1 MIIQE
6 VGALAKADTTRL
18 GPDPIRTPGS
28 DGSRAPPGPALQLA
42 LASRGGQ
49 DAVLALQRAAGNR
62 AAVAALHRRASTGAS
77 RGVLLARCPGR
88 CQCGG
93 RCGGGRGDDAFLDEF
108 ARRLQRAV
116 AARRDQSHDE
126 AAVDPLAP
134 PPPVVAEATPNGR
147 PSDRPRSGGP
157 SAETQSGGLA
167 PRADTRTGAARA
179 GNDAQSG
186 PRAVMLQ
193 RLAYW
198 AEVNPDPESKGWR
211 SGTWVHHQVLPQ
223 IGLETGRHGKRLFTE
238 APVPQADR
246 NKSGPDDIHGYAD
259 FYKATTTVGVE
270 FPAHESP
277 RQMPSG
283 TYLRLN
289 GERFAHLQESAPRV
303 PAGSTVLED
312 VARAPPEI
320 ALGDLKGGIDS
331 VPTAEAADQLKN
343 YMDGFRLAGQY
354 VSAYVDPAGKK
365 PPAWK
370 PGLRHLHANEVDVPP
385 LYTPGHAH
393 AQPSVRLV
401 LIKASGKPDFA
412 FSGRHPVFG
421 KLYVLADP
429 HRPGVW
435 VYTYA
440 PDQEIP
446 LGELPQHVREL
457 GPEVET
463 RLRTPLLTPPLARKV
478 RSGAQV
484 RCHDPPAPP
493 RGRALRLLVARQQQ
507 ASADPFDYDKWLRAQ
522 TDLGDRVGAAEH
534 EPAVE
539 DAEVAQSVEEAN
551 ENVRNLGLRA
561 PKLSQERLAGG
572 QTVKEIR
579 FWTGTTGKILGKF
592 RHLFGRA
599 FTTVANL
606 YIKLRDRIR
615 AMLSSAGEGKSFGG
629 GLPGAAFKAAYA
641 VVKGAA
647 RYIVTKTAERL
658 RTSLVEGTKKKLMSL
673 IGPAVEAVEAKVHDV
688 EEMVADLEGEVL
700 KKIEEVFGGII
711 DVYTSIMKEIEDIKS
726 LVGKITDI
734 VDKVRW
740 GARVLE
746 CLSPP
751 GIGCLWILAQSVLED
766 VAARVVET
774 CWFKR
779 NITPLINGLSWV
791 KKLPDRLAKT
801 IRDALVGLMPG
812 PLHDVFD
819 EIDTDPV
826 DVGESDIGC
835 DVDDD
840 PERDRLTAER
850 RAMWDLLEAVGEDRW
865 DALVEAFW
873 AAGASYNTRLTAA
886 EIYRAKDIIVRS
898 HVTAKQLRDYAKYYA
913 PFADKRRFGPL
924 GELVTAV
931 ARQGPQMPDVVG
943 ETEATDGG
951 GDGSGAGTAT
961 EAVPTDAPGPAGE
974 AIKYEFVNIGKF
986 GRDVQ
991 AGKTLT
997 LDVTVK
1003 IRGRLFI
1010 LRNVPLVVQPPQ
1022 PQPDHTVKI
1031 VLSPNKDIVFEYGG
1045 HDAGTSPQRMTL
1057 SKTSRFWRTFAAPQ
1071 PGQPAREPAL
1081 TP

>member
-1 MIIQE
+1 MAK
-6 VGALAKADTTRL
+6 VGPVATTRL
-18 GPDPIRTPGS
+18 DPDAIRACGS
-28 DGSRAPPGPALQLA
+28 EGLRAGRAPELQLA
-42 LASRGGQ
+42 RAARGDH
-49 DAVLALQRAAGNR
+49 DAVLALQGAVGNR
-62 AAVAALHRRASTGAS
+62 AAAAALHGGIPTVRS
-77 RGVLLARCPGR
+77 RGVMLARCPGR

-93 RCGGGRGDDAFLDEF
+93 RCGGPLADDEVLDEF
-108 ARRLQRAV
+108 TRRLQRAV
-116 AARRDQSHDE
+116 AARRCQSTN
-126 AAVDPLAP
+126 
-134 PPPVVAEATPNGR
+134 EATVDQVSPVPPMLDEVEWNAL
-147 PSDRPRSGGP
+147 PSDRPGSSGP
-157 SAETQSGGLA
+157 STWVQRDGLTR
-167 PRADTRTGAARA
+167 RADTRAGPARG
-179 GNDAQSG
+179 GNDAQRR

-198 AEVNPDPESKGWR
+198 AEFNPDPASKGWR

-223 IGLETGRHGKRLFTE
+223 IGLETGRHGKTVFTE

-246 NKSGPDDIHGYAD
+246 NKSGPDDIRGYAD

-270 FPAHESP
+270 FPAHQSP

-289 GERFAHLQESAPRV
+289 GRTFKHLERSAPRL
-303 PAGSTVLED
+303 PEGSTVLTD

-331 VPTAEAADQLKN
+331 VPTAEASDQLKN

-354 VSAYVDPAGKK
+354 VSAYVDPDGKK

-370 PGLRHLHANEVDVPP
+370 PGRRLLHANEVIVPP
-385 LYTPGHAH
+385 YYTPGHAH
-393 AQPSVRLV
+393 EQPSVRLV
-401 LIKASGKPDFA
+401 LIDAYGKPDFT
-412 FSGRHPVFG
+412 FSSRHRVSG
-421 KLYVLADP
+421 KLYVFADP
-429 HRPGVW
+429 NRTGVW

-446 LGELPQHVREL
+446 LGELPQHVRDL

-463 RLRTPLLTPPLARKV
+463 RLRTPLLTPPLARKL
-478 RSGAQV
+478 RSGAQA
-484 RCHDPPAPP
+484 RCHGPPALP
-493 RGRALRLLVARQQQ
+493 RNRALRLVVARQQQ
-507 ASADPFDYDKWLRAQ
+507 DAVDPFDYGKWLRAQ
-522 TDLGDRVGAAEH
+522 TDLGDRVGGAQH

-539 DAEVAQSVEEAN
+539 DAEAAQRVEEAN
-551 ENVRNLGLRA
+551 ENVRKLGLRA
-561 PKLSQERLAGG
+561 PKVSQGKLTGG
-572 QTVKEIR
+572 QTVKEIK
-579 FWTGTTGKILGKF
+579 FWTGTTGKVLGKF

-599 FTTVANL
+599 FTTIANL

-615 AMLSSAGEGKSFGG
+615 GMLSRSVEGKSFGG

-673 IGPAVEAVEAKVHDV
+673 IGPAVEAVEAKVHDT
-688 EEMVADLEGEVL
+688 EEMVSDLEDEVL
-700 KKIEEVFGGII
+700 KKIEGVFDGITG
-711 DVYTSIMKEIEDIKS
+711 VYTSIIKEIEDIKS
-726 LVGKITDI
+726 IVGKITDI

-740 GARVLE
+740 GARVIE

-791 KKLPDRLAKT
+791 KQLPDRLAKA
-801 IRDALVGLMPG
+801 IRDALVGLLPG
-812 PLHDVFD
+812 PLQDVFD

-826 DVGESDIGC
+826 EVGESDIGC
-835 DVDDD
+835 DLDDD

-873 AAGASYNTRLTAA
+873 AAGASFNTRLTAA

-924 GELVTAV
+924 GEFVTAV
-931 ARQGPQMPDVVG
+931 AGQGPQMPDIVG

-951 GDGSGAGTAT
+951 GNGNGAGTAT
-961 EAVPTDAPGPAGE
+961 EAVPTDAPGPRGE
-974 AIKYEFVNIGKF
+974 VIKYEFVNIGKF

-1003 IRGRLFI
+1003 IRGRLFA
-1010 LRNVPLVVQPPQ
+1010 LRNVPLVIQPPK
-1022 PQPDHTVKI
+1022 PQPDHTVQI
-1031 VLSPNKDIVFEYGG
+1031 VLTPKKDIIFEYGG
-1045 HDAGTSPQRMTL
+1045 HNTGEPAQRMTL
-1057 SKTSRFWRTFAAPQ
+1057 SKTSKFWRTFPAPEPHQ
-1071 PGQPAREPAL
+1071 PTREPAL
-1081 TP
+1081 QP